1 MVVILDK
8 PLKVVRMKRND
19 FMDYDTPLLEVVDVQ
34 VEQGF
39 AVSDLNYPGWGE
51 EEEL

>member
-1 MVVILDK
+1 
-8 PLKVVRMKRND
+8 MKRND

-39 AVSDLNYPGWGE
+39 AVSDLNYPEWGE